1 MEVSSPKEYPVADVD
16 IGFGRAARV
25 AYGLDDIS
33 IVPTRRTRDAD
44 LVDLSFQIEAFTLDL
59 PFLAGPLDAV
69 VSPASAVEIGRLGGV
84 AIVDLEGLWARH
96 EDAQGIIDD
105 VAEADDERALAVLRR
120 AMEAPI
126 DPDLVGQ
133 RIKELRAAGVVSA
146 GAVTPQRTIDLA
158 EVIVAAEL
166 DLLLI
171 AGTVV
176 SAEHVTSTDN
186 EPLNL
191 KTFVRRFDV
200 PVIVGGCTSY
210 RSALHLMRTGATGVL
225 VGGAA
230 TSDAVNAQVLGIGL
244 AQATAIADVR
254 AARMRHLEETGVEV
268 QIIASGPLTTGGDI
282 AKALACGA
290 DAVMLGPP
298 LAAASDA
305 PARGAL
311 WGQGAVHRSLGRG
324 GVEHHPPVG
333 TFQDIL
339 VGPACDQHGATNL
352 FGALRATMGMSGL
365 ASLTELHK
373 ADLVVHRGGHR

>member
-1 MEVSSPKEYPVADVD
+1 MSDVA
-16 IGFGRAARV
+16 IGLGRTARAAWS
-25 AYGLDDIS
+25 LDDIS

-44 LVDLSFQIEAFTLDL
+44 LVDISWEVEAFRLEL

-69 VSPASAVEIGRLGGV
+69 VSPTSAVEIDRLGGV
-84 AIVDLEGLWARH
+84 AVLDLEGLWARH
-96 EDAQGIIDD
+96 DDAQAVIDR
-105 VAEADDERALAVLRR
+105 VAEADDTTALKILRD

-133 RIKELRAAGVVSA
+133 RIKELRAAGIVSA

-158 EVIVAAEL
+158 DVIVAAEL
-166 DLLLI
+166 DLLLLS
-171 AGTVV
+171 GTVV
-176 SAEHVTSTDN
+176 SAEHVTDDER

-210 RSALHLMRTGATGVL
+210 RSALHLMRTGAAGVL

-244 AQATAIADVR
+244 PQATAIADVR

-268 QIIASGPLTTGGDI
+268 QIIASGPLRTGGDI
-282 AKALACGA
+282 AKAIACGA

-305 PARGAL
+305 PGRGAL
-311 WGQGAVHRSLGRG
+311 WGQGAVHRRLGRG
-324 GVEHHPPVG
+324 GVEHRPTVG
-333 TFQDIL
+333 TTEEIL
-339 VGPACDQHGATNL
+339 VGPACEQDGATNL
-352 FGALRATMGMSGL
+352 FGALRATMAMTGL
-365 ASLTELHK
+365 RSLSELHK
-373 ADLVVHRGGHR
+373 ADLVVHRGGAR

>member
-1 MEVSSPKEYPVADVD
+1 MSDVA
-16 IGFGRAARV
+16 IGLGRTARS
-25 AYGLDDIS
+25 AWSLDDIS
-33 IVPTRRTRDAD
+33 IVPTRRTRDPD
-44 LVDLSFQIEAFTLDL
+44 LVDISWEVEAFRLEL

-69 VSPASAVEIGRLGGV
+69 VSPTSAVEIDRLGGV
-84 AIVDLEGLWARH
+84 AVLDLEGLWTRH
-96 EDAQGIIDD
+96 DDAQGIIDS
-105 VAEADDERALAVLRR
+105 VADADDATALAILRR
-120 AMEAPI
+120 AMETPI

-133 RIKELRAAGVVSA
+133 RIKELRTAGIVSA

-166 DLLLI
+166 DLLLLS
-171 AGTVV
+171 GTVV
-176 SAEHVTSTDN
+176 SAEHVTDDER

-210 RSALHLMRTGATGVL
+210 RSALHLMRTGAAGVL

-244 AQATAIADVR
+244 PQATAIADVR

-268 QIIASGPLTTGGDI
+268 QIIASGPLRTGGDI
-282 AKALACGA
+282 AKAIACGA

-311 WGQGAVHRSLGRG
+311 WGQGAVHRRLGRG
-324 GVEHHPPVG
+324 GVSHQEPVG
-333 TFQDIL
+333 TMEQIL
-339 VGPACDQHGATNL
+339 VGPACEQDGATNL
-352 FGALRATMGMSGL
+352 FGGLRATMAMTGL
-365 ASLTELHK
+365 RSLTDLHK
-373 ADLVVHRGGHR
+373 ADLVIDRGTPS